1 MIDYEEL
8 AEAMGDL
15 DEDTVKELLETVMA
29 DGGSGAQQAMD
40 ACQKGMDIVGSRFE
54 SGEYFVG
61 DLIYAGELMTDAVS
75 ILKDALVTGDGGGT
89 KTKMILCTVKDDL
102 HDIGKNIVRSM
113 LEAAGFEV
121 LDLGIDVPASEI
133 VKAAKENSIKIVAL
147 SGVLTLAIDSMK
159 ATVEAFKADGMDACQ
174 KGMDIVGSRFESGE
188 YFVGDLIYAGELMTD
203 AVSILKD
210 ALVTGDGGGTKTK
223 MILCTVK
230 DDLHDI
236 GKNIVRSML
245 EAAGFEVL
253 DLGIDVPASEI
264 VKAAKENSIK
274 IVALSGVLTLAID
287 SMKATVEAF
296 KADGMDDVKIII
308 GGAPVSEEAMKITGA
323 DEWAHSPQKTVQV
336 CKDWAEAI

>member
-61 DLIYAGELMTDAVS
+61 D
-75 ILKDALVTGDGGGT
+75 
-89 KTKMILCTVKDDL
+89 
-102 HDIGKNIVRSM
+102 
-113 LEAAGFEV
+113 
-121 LDLGIDVPASEI
+121 
-133 VKAAKENSIKIVAL
+133 
-147 SGVLTLAIDSMK
+147 
-159 ATVEAFKADGMDACQ
+159 
-174 KGMDIVGSRFESGE
+174 
-188 YFVGDLIYAGELMTD
+188 
-203 AVSILKD
+203 
-210 ALVTGDGGGTKTK
+210 KTK